1 MLATCLMPLLSGPSF
16 LGPWVQEKRWVYT
29 WAEVGTG
36 AHLDDVS
43 IGAALVRLVVLGVLE
58 QHLVHVGAG
67 VLEQLVG
74 VVEDDE
80 GNLAVAQHAQLIGLL
95 HQPKLPLGEGH
106 LAVPFISDSLDLNL
120 FPPHLLRGV
129 LSAREEGAAG
139 W

>member
-1 MLATCLMPLLSGPSF
+1 MQAICHLPLLPGPSL
-16 LGPWVQEKRWVYT
+16 LGPWVWVCT
-29 WAEVGTG
+29 WAEVGT

-80 GNLAVAQHAQLIGLL
+80 RDLAVAQHAQLVGLL

-106 LAVPFISDSLDLNL
+106 LQESSAWPGLIRVPLPIDIASTY
-120 FPPHLLRGV
+120 PRVP
-129 LSAREEGAAG
+129 LSG
-139 W
+139 